1 MMSSGQFSL
10 PIAQSVSRKM
20 RIVISKLTEEKLK
33 GKAKLT
39 TCLLDCES
47 CAYPWSSQKAYNQ
60 ASRPALVAF
69 PSPTK

>member
-33 GKAKLT
+33 EKAKLT

-47 CAYPWSSQKAYNQ
+47 CAYP
-60 ASRPALVAF
+60 
-69 PSPTK
+69 